1 VFGLAAGRRLAF
13 HRAGG
18 APGANEVA
26 NVRTSSRA
34 WVGALLCA
42 AVVTAGCGGEGDATG
57 FPDPVDAD
65 GVADTGDDAEE
76 AAEPSTMPDVVG
88 LPVDE
93 AVAELES
100 LGFNV
105 STGVVRTTEVEPD
118 LVYRS
123 EPHPGQRVQEGQ
135 RVTLRISAE
144 PRQ

>member
-1 VFGLAAGRRLAF
+1 MYGFPRVAGLPFR
-13 HRAGG
+13 RAGG
-18 APGANEVA
+18 ARGPDEVS
-26 NVRTSSRA
+26 NVTMRSRA
-34 WVGALLCA
+34 RMGALLCA
-42 AVVTAGCGGEGDATG
+42 MVVAAGCGGEVDATG

-65 GVADTGDDAEE
+65 DVADGDDAAE
-76 AAEPSTMPDVVG
+76 AAEPSTMPDVIG

-118 LVYRS
+118 LVYRT